1 MNDSLEDDWEYQE
14 IDPLH
19 FRNSEQLRILE
30 ERRLIEEAD
39 NAVTEDLFST
49 NDDNL
54 TKNLTKNFI
63 QNEKNKQTDNI
74 NKAVMQINQKLGPKI
89 QLKTNR
95 QLENEQKQ
103 KELSTVLKK
112 QKEHKKR
119 LAEIYGEAD
128 DNDNKYTHYEDIYF
142 R

>member
-95 QLENEQKQ
+95 RLENEQKQ